1 MENNKQR
8 VELSSKIV
16 FDNKDE
22 NYVDVFV
29 EEYYDFI
36 PEFGGIT
43 SGRRKPRKIGYIL
56 LENDDPNL
64 EEFEDIK
71 DDIVK
76 KWNEEG
82 LDGYLYVD
90 NIEHFDSIEEFEAY
104 CD

>member
-36 PEFGGIT
+36 SEFGGIT

-71 DDIVK
+71 DDIRK
-76 KWNEEG
+76 KWREEG
-82 LDGYLYVD
+82 LDGYLYAD
-90 NIEHFDSIEEFEAY
+90 NIEFDSIEEFETY